1 MPCQT
6 VVTSPN
12 SSQETPGVCSRT
24 SSNELI
30 PLSVSLTKFFKV
42 TEMNSV
48 DEIVLLLLEGF
59 SNLLY
64 LLSSHPI
71 SFCHLVYCFSV
82 IQKYYKQETQLF
94 HRAVSVNQR
103 PRYLMTIASFT
114 LVVVS
119 PAQRKLTL
127 HKLVAWSLTVTVK

>member
-1 MPCQT
+1 M
-6 VVTSPN
+6 
-12 SSQETPGVCSRT
+12 
-24 SSNELI
+24 
-30 PLSVSLTKFFKV
+30 KFFKV

-48 DEIVLLLLEGF
+48 DGIVLLLLEGF

-94 HRAVSVNQR
+94 HRAV
-103 PRYLMTIASFT
+103 TIASFI

-119 PAQRKLTL
+119 PAQRNLTL
-127 HKLVAWSLTVTVK
+127 HKLVAWSLTVTGVTVK

>member
-94 HRAVSVNQR
+94 NRAV
-103 PRYLMTIASFT
+103 TIASFI

-119 PAQRKLTL
+119 PAQRNLTL